1 MSKLDLSLPESVPA
15 MAQHSDRPMTLDS
28 FALYNL
34 IDPQTE
40 PSDLIEECHAQC
52 PRDDYIYFQ
61 KTTGIT
67 SLRSLINFH
76 LTTTVS
82 DSFDPNLFLVVT
94 DPNWQQKGLS
104 IITLGDDEGKPD
116 IFSIKAE
123 DSGIVL
129 INLQIGNTDWYE
141 AKENYERVEGSIT
154 TDTQTGTVYTPLTA
168 AMDFADRKFA
178 DATSSRPATGFYIAI
193 YSIPGI
199 DPTTLLNTLECTPST
214 SPSNFRDAASEQI
227 CRFEGFL
234 NASRDLTSQAMVSF
248 HPGTCMSN
256 RWIYKMYFLI
266 ADTVEFEEKGLILC
280 GVKEGKTK
288 RVGCKEAVGR
298 VCGIVRGE
306 RVWDNL

>member
-1 MSKLDLSLPESVPA
+1 MSGIDLSLPDSVPD

-34 IDPQTE
+34 VDTETE

-52 PRDDYIYFQ
+52 PRDDYVYFR
-61 KTTGIT
+61 KAPGIT
-67 SLRSLINFH
+67 SLRRLIDFH

-82 DSFDPNLFLVVT
+82 DGFDPNLFLVVT

-104 IITLGDDEGKPD
+104 IITLGDEDGKPD
-116 IFSIKAE
+116 MFEIKAE

-141 AKENYERVEGSIT
+141 AKENYEFSGQDVKTDVSPGNLAYLHSTTDERDTDEKVEGT
-154 TDTQTGTVYTPLTA
+154 FTDA
-168 AMDFADRKFA
+168 AVMKK
-178 DATSSRPATGFYIAI
+178 PEIGFYIAI

-199 DPTTLLNTLECTPST
+199 DPTTLLHSI
-214 SPSNFRDAASEQI
+214 SPAGSQNAASEQI

-234 NASRDLTSQAMVSF
+234 NPSRDLVSQAMDSS

-256 RWIYKMYFLI
+256 RWIHKMYFLI
-266 ADTVEFEEKGLILC
+266 ADSTEYGEKGLVLC
-280 GVKEGKTK
+280 GVKEKSTK
-288 RVGCKEAVGR
+288 RVECAEAVER
-298 VCGIVRGE
+298 VRGIVGGVRGWE
-306 RVWDNL
+306 D